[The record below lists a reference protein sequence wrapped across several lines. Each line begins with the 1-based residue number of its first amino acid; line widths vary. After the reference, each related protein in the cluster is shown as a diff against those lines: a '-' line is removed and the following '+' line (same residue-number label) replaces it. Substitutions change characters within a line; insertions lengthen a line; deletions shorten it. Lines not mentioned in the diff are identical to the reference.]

1 MATRK
6 KTAKKT
12 AKKATLKAL
21 PPMDY
26 SKPQK
31 VEIPAIGL
39 HQVRIPIAGISELVT
54 HNWNEKAKGQMR
66 AKQQGQAKLKKDPK
80 VPEECFEGAKY
91 LDEEGNDCVKAS
103 FFKAAMVGA
112 GRFMDGLNMRQL
124 KMSLFVQGDLVPL
137 NFESCEMREDMVRL
151 STGVADM
158 RYRPGYKNW
167 KTEIVIEYPP
177 SEISLSQILTLV
189 RLAGQRVGIC
199 EGRPEKSPTLQ
210 WGRFDIDMKRAG
222 KTIVSEPLGT
232 SKKKVA

>member
-6 KTAKKT
+6 KTVKKT
-12 AKKATLKAL
+12 TLKAL
-21 PPMDY
+21 PPVDY

-39 HQVRIPIAGISELVT
+39 HRVRIPIAGTSDLVT
-54 HNWNEKAKGQMR
+54 HGWNGKVIREME
-66 AKQQGQAKLKKDPK
+66 AKQQGHAKLKKAPK
-80 VPEECFEGAKY
+80 VPEECFEAAKY
-91 LDEEGNDCVKAS
+91 KDANGNDCIKAK

-124 KMSLFVQGDLVPL
+124 KMSLFVDGDDLPL
-137 NFESCEMREDMVRL
+137 EFESCEMRQDMVRL
-151 STGVADM
+151 STGVADI

-199 EGRPEKSPTLQ
+199 EGRPEKSATLQ
-210 WGRFDIDMKRAG
+210 WGRFDIDMERAG
-222 KTIVSEPLGT
+222 TTIASEPLG
-232 SKKKVA
+232 SPKKKVA